1 MRKQQAIQMLNEK
14 ERKYW
19 DVLADGMKSS
29 IVLTPMEL
37 NLIKMALCQPDVEK
51 LRRQQELL
59 RELTQIVSEQA

>member
-1 MRKQQAIQMLNEK
+1 MRKQQVIQMLNDK

-37 NLIKMALCQPDVEK
+37 NQIKMALVQPDVEK

>member
-1 MRKQQAIQMLNEK
+1 MRKQQVIQMLNDK

-29 IVLTPMEL
+29 IVLTPLEL
-37 NLIKMALCQPDVEK
+37 NQIKMALCQPDVEK

>member
-1 MRKQQAIQMLNEK
+1 MRKQQAIQMLNDK

-37 NLIKMALCQPDVEK
+37 NQIKMALVQPDVEK

>member
-19 DVLADGMKSS
+19 DVLASGMNTS

-37 NLIKMALCQPDVEK
+37 NLIKMALCQPDVER

-59 RELTQIVSEQA
+59 RELTQSISEQA

>member
-1 MRKQQAIQMLNEK
+1 MRKQKVIQMLNDK

-29 IVLTPMEL
+29 IVLTPLEL
-37 NLIKMALCQPDVEK
+37 NQIKMALCQPDVEK

>member
-1 MRKQQAIQMLNEK
+1 MRKQQAIQMLNDK